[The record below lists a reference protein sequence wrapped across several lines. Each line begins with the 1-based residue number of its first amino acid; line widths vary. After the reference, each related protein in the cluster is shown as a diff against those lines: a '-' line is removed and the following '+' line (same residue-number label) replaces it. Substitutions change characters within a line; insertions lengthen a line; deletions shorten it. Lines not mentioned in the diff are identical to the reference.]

1 MEIKQFYDEQL
12 AHASYAILSEGEIAL
27 VDPSRDTKEYL
38 DFASEKN
45 AKIIAVLETHPHAD
59 FASSHAEI
67 ARKTGAKIYVG
78 ELVGVFYD
86 HVAINDGDEI
96 KLGKI
101 SIKAIHTPGHSPD
114 SFSFIVKDE
123 NGNESAIATGDTLF
137 VGDVGRPDL
146 REGAGNINMSRE
158 DLAKEM
164 FKTLREKFVQLPDN
178 TLVYP
183 AHGAGSLCGKAL
195 KDVRFSTMGEERK
208 QNYALQIDDEDTF
221 VNTLLED
228 QPYIPKYFPYCVEL
242 NRKGAPDLEESLK
255 AVPQVE
261 NVEQGYTVI
270 DTRTPE
276 EYESGHIQGAINIP
290 DCKSF
295 ETWLGSIV
303 SPDEKFY
310 LVGSDEKQ
318 IDKMLR
324 RAAKIGYELLA
335 KGTLINPTD
344 ASFTAPTLESEH
356 VNFDDYL
363 ILDVRNENE
372 AKEKTFEKS
381 VNIPLNRLRESIDEL
396 NADKPVLV
404 HCAGGQRSAIGR
416 SILNGKL
423 NVEVYNLGEKVK
435 QFAK

>member
-12 AHASYAILSEGEIAL
+12 AHASYAILSDGEIAL
-27 VDPSRDTKEYL
+27 VDPSRDTSEYM
-38 DFASEKN
+38 DFAVKKN
-45 AKIIAVLETHPHAD
+45 AKIVAVLETHPHAD
-59 FASSHAEI
+59 FVSSHTEI

-86 HVAINDGDEI
+86 HVALNDGDEF
-96 KLGKI
+96 KLGNGK
-101 SIKAIHTPGHSPD
+101 IKALHTPGHSPD
-114 SFSFIVKDE
+114 SISFLVIDE
-123 NGNESAIATGDTLF
+123 NGNETAIATGDTLF

-158 DLAKEM
+158 DLAKAM
-164 FKTLREKFVQLPDN
+164 FKTLQEKFVQLPDN

-221 VNTLLED
+221 VKTLLDD

-242 NRKGAPDLEESLK
+242 NRKGAPDLYESLN
-255 AVPQVE
+255 AVPKVE
-261 NVEQGYTVI
+261 SVEEGYIVV
-270 DTRTPE
+270 DTRSPE
-276 EYESGHIQGAINIP
+276 EYEKGHIKGALNIP

-303 SPDEKFY
+303 SPDEQFY
-310 LVGSDEKQ
+310 LAASDEIQ
-318 IDKMLR
+318 LNKMLR
-324 RAAKIGYELLA
+324 RAAKIGYELLT
-335 KGTLINPTD
+335 KGKLVISQN
-344 ASFTAPTLESEH
+344 AEATAPKLEGEI
-356 VNFDDYL
+356 NYDDYF

-372 AKEKTFEKS
+372 AKSKIFENS
-381 VNIPLNRLRESIDEL
+381 LNIPLHKLRERIEEIKT
-396 NADKPVLV
+396 DKPVLV

-416 SILNGKL
+416 SLIHDKL
-423 NVEVYNLGEKVK
+423 DVEVFNLGEKVK
-435 QFAK
+435 ELVS